1 MRRFF
6 LFLGLALIILIA
18 GFYFFILKHEVRS
31 AGFLNW
37 MTPDD
42 TYSLEAD
49 VSFGD
54 HARDR
59 IDYYTSTQSDESR
72 PLLVFIHGGGW
83 HRGDKSMYE
92 FFAEGL
98 TAQGYDVALPNYRL
112 HPEIDYPDFLNDNAR
127 AIATI
132 QKKFPSRY
140 LVLIGHS
147 AGGYNALMMGFKPE
161 YLQNEGVEP
170 CYTIRGIVS
179 LAAPVGV
186 VPMTDEP
193 YITLFP
199 ERMQGDDSVLN
210 NLSAAVPPLFLVNG
224 EHDDSV
230 SHLNAVKLGDALAA
244 RNIAQVKT
252 YPGIDHIDPVSN
264 FSTRGFLE
272 GEIKA
277 DVIKFIENLPEDE
290 GDGFCR

>member
-1 MRRFF
+1 MRRFLMF
-6 LFLGLALIILIA
+6 LVLTLILLIV
-18 GFYFFILKHEVRS
+18 GFYFFILKHETRS

-42 TYSLEAD
+42 SYTLEAD

-54 HARDR
+54 RARDR
-59 IDYYTSTQSDESR
+59 IDYYTSTKSDDAK
-72 PLLVFIHGGGW
+72 PMLVFIHGGGW
-83 HRGDKSMYE
+83 NRGDKGLYE

-112 HPEIDYPDFLNDNAR
+112 YPDVNYPDFLVDNAR
-127 AIATI
+127 AIAAV
-132 QKKFPSRY
+132 QKKYPSRY

-147 AGGYNALMMGFKPE
+147 AGAYNVLMMGFKPE

-179 LAAPVGV
+179 LAAPTGAF
-186 VPMTDEP
+186 PMTNEP
-193 YITLFP
+193 HITIFP
-199 ERMQGDDSVLN
+199 ERMQGDDAPLN
-210 NLSAAVPPLFLVNG
+210 NIGESIPPLLLLNG
-224 EHDDSV
+224 EQDESV
-230 SHLNAVKLGDALAA
+230 SHINAVKLGDALAD

-252 YPGIDHIDPVSN
+252 YPGIDHIEPVSQ

-272 GEIKA
+272 GQIKA